1 MSIVTFTRYAVKQ
14 WTTTDRTELVTM
26 KLPVDEFIESL
37 VDKLNKLTKQSFIAK
52 AQSSYLKQCKEDLK
66 DDEVVILLDFAE
78 NYKFVIQDEVQS
90 YHWNQQ
96 SCLLHPVVL
105 YYKNNGILAEDSIC
119 FISDDLNHDVDFV
132 NKVMSMTATHISDKI
147 TKIRYFSDGCARQY
161 TNCKHFIN
169 LCFHETD
176 FNYNCEWSFFATSH
190 GKSPCD
196 GLGRTIKHLTARA
209 SL

>member
-1 MSIVTFTRYAVKQ
+1 M
-14 WTTTDRTELVTM
+14 
-26 KLPVDEFIESL
+26 
-37 VDKLNKLTKQSFIAK
+37 

-96 SCLLHPVVL
+96 SCSLHPVVL

-132 NKVMSMTATHISDKI
+132 NKVMSMTATHIKEKISDKI
-147 TKIRYFSDGCARQY
+147 TKIRYFSDGCAG
-161 TNCKHFIN
+161 NIKIVNILLICAFMK
-169 LCFHETD
+169 LD

-196 GLGRTIKHLTARA
+196 GLGGTIKHL
-209 SL
+209 